1 MADILQSYLDAR
13 QEWNER
19 YGVFIQ
25 DARRWRQIA
34 IAALGIAALS
44 LGGMLY
50 IANQPRQIP
59 YIVEVDKQLAPLN
72 VYPADSLAQHT
83 PALTRSIIARWVK
96 DFRGVS
102 LDREV
107 QRQAV
112 KRVYAHL
119 STTYPAYRSV
129 TDWYRQQTPFERAQ
143 EGTVVVEVQQ
153 LLQLSTHTWRL
164 EWTELAR
171 SPTGEASA
179 PLPMTGT
186 MTVLHGEVTDET
198 ILTNP
203 TGLYIQNIDWSQEL
217 R

>member
-1 MADILQSYLDAR
+1 MADILQNYLDAR

-19 YGVFIQ
+19 YGVFVQ

-34 IAALGIAALS
+34 IAALAIAAIS
-44 LGGMLY
+44 LVGMIV

-59 YIVEVDKQLAPLN
+59 YIVEVDKHIEPIN
-72 VYPADSLAQHT
+72 VYPADTLAQHT

-96 DFRGVS
+96 DYRGVS

-119 STTYPAYRSV
+119 STGYPAYRAV
-129 TDWYRQQTPFERAQ
+129 TDWYRENTPFERALA
-143 EGTVVVEVQQ
+143 GTVVVEVQQ
-153 LLQLSTHTWRL
+153 ILQLSANTWRI

-171 SPTGEASA
+171 NSGGES
-179 PLPMTGT
+179 LTNFHMTGT
-186 MTVLHGEVTDET
+186 MTVVRGQVTDET

-203 TGLYIQNIDWSQEL
+203 TGLYIQNIDWSQDL
-217 R
+217 T